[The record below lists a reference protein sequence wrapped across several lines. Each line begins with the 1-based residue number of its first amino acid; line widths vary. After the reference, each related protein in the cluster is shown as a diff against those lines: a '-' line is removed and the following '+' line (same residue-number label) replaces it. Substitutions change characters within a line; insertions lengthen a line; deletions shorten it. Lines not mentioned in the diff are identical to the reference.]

1 MYSKF
6 IINKDSFLGL
16 AMNDI
21 DKSSGNSLTTKYKNI
36 VDSVLKEKF
45 ENNKYIDGSKIQS
58 EWFPQVKCDI
68 FLSHSHKDVKK
79 AKQFAGWL
87 KNKFGLEVFIDYNIW
102 GNINDLL
109 QNIDDTYCY
118 DKLKGTYSYKK
129 RNFTTSHVHMMLIN
143 ALADMMDRTECLMF
157 FETPNSIDLKKMTHS
172 TESLTESPWIYNELF
187 LSKILQ
193 NIQRR
198 KKNELVKSQES
209 VRLYADLN
217 ENFNPKYNVDI
228 SHLIDLSNDDLK
240 NWLFHYK
247 DNKHQ
252 NKPHSLDVLYNLKN
266 INLK

>member
-6 IINKDSFLGL
+6 KISKDSFTGINLKIPDQI
-16 AMNDI
+16 A
-21 DKSSGNSLTTKYKNI
+21 GNNLSTKYKII
-36 VDSVLKEKF
+36 VAEVLNEKF
-45 ENNKYIDGSKIQS
+45 ESKKHIDGSKIQS
-58 EWFPQVKCDI
+58 EWFPQVECDI
-68 FLSHSHKDVKK
+68 FLSHSHRDVKK

-109 QNIDDTYCY
+109 KDIDNEYCY
-118 DKLKGTYSYKK
+118 DKLKKTYSYEK

-172 TESLTESPWIYNELF
+172 KEAVTESPWIYNELF

-193 NIQRR
+193 NVQRR
-198 KKNELVKSQES
+198 KKEELIKSQES

-228 SHLIDLSNDDLK
+228 SHLIVLSNDDLK
-240 NWLFHYK
+240 NWLLHFQ

-252 NKPHSLDVLYNLKN
+252 NKPHPLDVLYNLKN